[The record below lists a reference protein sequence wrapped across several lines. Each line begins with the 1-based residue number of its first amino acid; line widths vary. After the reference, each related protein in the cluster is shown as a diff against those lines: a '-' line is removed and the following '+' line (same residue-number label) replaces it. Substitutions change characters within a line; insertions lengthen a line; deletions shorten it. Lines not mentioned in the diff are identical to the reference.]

1 LFSLNGHKILY
12 DANMTAITLTPA
24 QRKAQRAKAHSL
36 NPVVMIGNDGL
47 TDAVCKEIDRALK
60 SHGLIKVRVLGDDRD
75 ARTEMLDTIC
85 DRLGAAPVQHI
96 GKLLVVWR
104 PLETKPEKVIPSKK
118 VARAYQTA
126 RLAKKTTPAKPK
138 RRKVRQASPK
148 KIALG

>member
-1 LFSLNGHKILY
+1 
-12 DANMTAITLTPA
+12 
-24 QRKAQRAKAHSL
+24 
-36 NPVVMIGNDGL
+36 
-47 TDAVCKEIDRALK
+47 DRALK

-126 RLAKKTTPAKPK
+126 RLAKKTIPTKPK
-138 RRKVRQASPK
+138 RCKVRQTSPK